1 MQVFFRTSTLLLM
14 LVFAAVVAA
23 GWLLWPRDVSPTAL
37 PLPLAADE
45 QEIVWLYPATNTAAW
60 ERFVYAIKDLGDG
73 KGQGSD
79 ELTFAIA
86 DQAFPP
92 QSAVT
97 PELVLSTPGRAGR
110 LCIRWYKLT
119 GDQDTRY
126 WTRLLLDRQPPPLAI
141 IGGNTS
147 SAGIELARCLAEE
160 TAERKQTE
168 RAPLLLLT
176 TATADDLP
184 ASHPNEFP
192 LNSVYPGRTFRFCFT
207 NGQMAQAVT
216 EFLRQRPDLWPDM
229 DPVYMVH
236 WHDDPYSRDLSRRFL
251 EALRKPAA
259 IGAAGDWARAASA
272 AAGSGPFL
280 DLAHWARGSF
290 RLDTPASWGLPH
302 SIGTFDRPNRLEVA
316 EASRLMRMKLEHFPE
331 QKQPLLIVPGA
342 SGPARR
348 FLVAMRR
355 ASPDEARRFVVATG
369 DAIAFNTIFR
379 DRNIAW
385 PIQDL
390 PFRLVLFCHR
400 NPVDRQAG
408 FPLDR
413 LKKLHDSS
421 ELKGEL
427 AGTEDLLLFNDL
439 VDALGFAW
447 RKILVHEGAPAGE
460 LTAAA
465 LGAALRETHWRR
477 SIDRV
482 SSEERR
488 LPFFDAQGNRLSGTG
503 EHVVYL
509 RPVVRGN
516 AQLAEAVVEVWAW
529 QNSQADGRR
538 HWLLRTSLPIY
549 YDGSLDQEPG
559 F

>member
-1 MQVFFRTSTLLLM
+1 MHAFFRTSTFLLT
-14 LVFAAVVAA
+14 LVFTALALA
-23 GWLLWPRDVSPTAL
+23 GWALWPRDVSPTAV
-37 PLPLAADE
+37 PLPLGPDD

-60 ERFVYAIKDLGDG
+60 ERFVYAVKDLGNG
-73 KGQGSD
+73 KGEEAEALS
-79 ELTFAIA
+79 FAIH
-86 DQAFPP
+86 DLAFPP

-97 PELVLSTPGRAGR
+97 PEISLSIPGRAGR

-126 WTRLLLDRQPPPLAI
+126 WVQQLLDRQPPPLAI
-141 IGGNTS
+141 IGGSTS
-147 SAGIELARCLAEE
+147 SAAIELAQCLADE
-160 TAERKQTE
+160 TNIRQQSD

-184 ASHPNEFP
+184 DSQLTQIP
-192 LNSVYPGRTFRFCFT
+192 LTSVYPNRTFRFCFT

-216 EFLRQRPDLWPDM
+216 EFLRQQPELWPDM

-236 WHDDPYSRDLSRRFL
+236 WRDDPYSRDLSRRFL
-251 EALRKPAA
+251 EALRQPAA
-259 IGAAGDWARAASA
+259 IGAAGDWMRAASV
-272 AAGSGPFL
+272 AAGSGPPL

-290 RLDTPASWGLPH
+290 RLDTPASWALPH

-316 EASRLMRMKLEHFPE
+316 EASRLMRMKLEQFPQ

-342 SGPARR
+342 SGPVRR
-348 FLVAMRR
+348 FLVALRR
-355 ASPDEARRFVVATG
+355 ASPEEARRFVVATG

-400 NPVDRQAG
+400 NPVDPQAG
-408 FPLDR
+408 FPLDFIN
-413 LKKLHDSS
+413 KAPDSS
-421 ELKGEL
+421 ELKGKL
-427 AGTEDLLLFNDL
+427 AGTEDLLLYDDL

-447 RKILVHEGAPAGE
+447 RKILEPGQSPPAQP
-460 LTAAA
+460 TASA
-465 LGAALRETHWRR
+465 LDTAMRETRWRR

-482 SSEERR
+482 SSGDRR
-488 LPFFDAQGNRLSGTG
+488 LPFFDSQGNRLSGTG

-529 QNSQADGRR
+529 QTSLTDGRR
-538 HWLLRTSLPIY
+538 RWLMRASLPIH